1 VLSPHDRECPA
12 KPPSSRD
19 LRPQPN
25 VEKSVIQ
32 ISGGLF
38 SSLFA
43 PHHGTDAI
51 PGEAPGTLPAATTAH
66 RDAMMA
72 LRRRRRRPA
81 RETWVRPGKQM
92 SISRRAL
99 VAGIATAAG
108 VLAGCGDGHPARS
121 AGTSN
126 GPGRRTQDPPGSF
139 PAVSTAGGPAEFGS
153 IRAPEGDP
161 ARLPVSRAEI
171 VGRYGALR
179 PRAWGLRLPGML
191 QRLAAGGWRLAA
203 GGGRRPRRPDVRRLR
218 RSRRQRLR
226 RGSDRHPAPP
236 PGARDAVPQHPVDR
250 REPGHRG
257 GAHRRPAV
265 RDRQPRHPPPSPV
278 HHGPL
283 GLRHPRHP
291 RRLRGLRR
299 GGQQPRD
306 ADRPARLPA
315 PLLPPRH
322 RVL

>member
-1 VLSPHDRECPA
+1 M
-12 KPPSSRD
+12 
-19 LRPQPN
+19 
-25 VEKSVIQ
+25 
-32 ISGGLF
+32 
-38 SSLFA
+38 
-43 PHHGTDAI
+43 
-51 PGEAPGTLPAATTAH
+51 PGEATFVQGPPASAKRREKRHTNIWRAVFQPFRAAPRHGCHPRRGPRHAPRRHH
-66 RDAMMA
+66 RPPRCDDGAPPPTQA
-72 LRRRRRRPA
+72 ASQGDLGQTGETDVDLKTGARRRHRHRRRRACRMRRRPS
-81 RETWVRPGKQM
+81 RPVRGHQQRPGAAN
-92 SISRRAL
+92 SGSTRLVPRR
-99 VAGIATAAG
+99 VHRRRTGR
-108 VLAGCGDGHPARS
+108 VRFHP
-121 AGTSN
+121 
-126 GPGRRTQDPPGSF
+126 GPGRRSRPAPRSSVGTVRCARGPGGCAC
-139 PAVSTAGGPAEFGS
+139 PACSS
-153 IRAPEGDP
+153 
-161 ARLPVSRAEI
+161 
-171 VGRYGALR
+171 
-179 PRAWGLRLPGML
+179 
-191 QRLAAGGWRLAA
+191 GWRLAA

-291 RRLRGLRR
+291 RRRRGLRR